1 MMSKR
6 VEQFREYLNNKLDVV
21 DMQSLDGII
30 KDYEE
35 RINLLYNRLEARDNV
50 IDIMLDAIENNDDA
64 IDNLK
69 DIILKLISQ

>member
-35 RINLLYNRLEARDNV
+35 RIDLLYNRLEARDNV
-50 IDIMLDAIENNDDA
+50 VDIMLEAIADNDDA
-64 IDNLK
+64 IDYLK
-69 DIILKLISQ
+69 EIILKLISQ